1 MTQKN
6 VKLTDLSGNILI
18 PYTGIEVPT
27 KTSQLTNDSGFLTT
41 HQTIKQNGVT
51 GATSNRYC
59 TCTVAA
65 ATAAKT
71 ASITSG
77 TFTLEA
83 GAHVIVKFSNAN
95 TASNPTLNIN
105 GTGAKNIFHNGA
117 RITTDTNKALLAG
130 AVEFVYDGTQWQLL
144 GNYLNTITSDTKNT
158 TGATDTSS
166 KIFLVGA
173 TAQEANP
180 QTYSHD
186 TVYVDAGGCLN
197 TTTPG
202 ATDNSTKAATTAW
215 VVNKGYLTQANVTS
229 TYSATGT
236 APVNGTAVKA
246 AIDTALTS
254 AYKPSGSIA
263 FASLPELSASVM
275 GNVYNITDSFTITS
289 DFVEYESGKTKTFPA
304 GSEVGVVNIGTTAS
318 PVYKFSVMSGFIDLS
333 GYQQKDT
340 AVTHTASTKVGDT
353 NKPVYIAADGKAT
366 AISYTI
372 AKSVPSDAKFTDTT
386 YSVFTGATSSA
397 AGSSGLVKAPA
408 AGDQAKFLK
417 GDGTW
422 GTPSD
427 TDTKNTTGSGDS
439 NSKIF
444 LVGATSQTAS
454 SVTYSHDTVFVDTNG
469 RVNSAAPAA
478 DANDTTVAT
487 TAWVKGL
494 GYKTTDNDTKNT
506 AGSTNTSSKI
516 FLIGATSQATN
527 PQTYSHDTVF
537 VDTSGQLN
545 SANPAAATSSTVVA
559 TTKWVKD
566 QGYLTTALQAG
577 DDISNLVN
585 DAGYLTVVD
594 WSEVQN
600 KPSSFT
606 PSAHN
611 QASNTINAMTGYSKA
626 SSAGAIAAT
635 DSLNTAIGK
644 LEKALDG
651 IPAAVTES
659 TVSGW
664 GFTKNAGTITGIKMN
679 GASKGTSGVVDL
691 GTVLTAHQTVKV
703 NGVTGA
709 TTNNFGTCSTAAG
722 TAAKTVTL
730 TAGTFALETGARVLV
745 KFTVT
750 NTAASP
756 TLNVGGTG
764 AKAIQYRGSA
774 ITAGYLAANRTY
786 EFVYDGT
793 NYQLVGD
800 INTDTNNATAQNI
813 STADNTYPILLGN
826 TANATANIGNKAAL
840 FGSGIKANPSTST
853 IVATTFQGNATS
865 ATTASKLGTA
875 DKGSATQPIYL
886 VAGVPTA
893 CTYTLAK
900 SVPSDAKF
908 TDTVYTHPTTSG
920 NKHIPSGGSANQVL
934 VYSADGTA
942 VWGSVPTHTHS
953 DYVPTTRTVNGKAL
967 SADISLT
974 ASDVGALS
982 SHQTIKNHGVTGA
995 TINTYASC
1003 STAADTAAKTANI
1016 TSGTFALEAGSRVF
1030 VKFANA
1036 NTAGT
1041 PTLNIN
1047 SKGAKNIFNNG
1058 AQITT
1063 GGNKALLKG
1072 VCEFLYDGTQWHLLG
1087 NYIDTIYTHPTT
1099 SGNKHIPSGGS
1110 SGQILKYSADGT
1122 AVWANEYSYTHPT
1135 TSGNKHIPSGGSSG
1149 QILKWSADGTAT
1161 WAADNDTKNTAG
1173 STDTSSKIFLIG
1185 ATSQAANPQT
1195 YSHDTVFI
1203 DTAGALNTVTAAK
1216 GNSTTK
1222 AATTAFVATAI
1233 SDYTKTSDL
1242 ETMVSGVITQL
1253 NNAT

>member
-6 VKLTDLSGNILI
+6 VKLTDLSGNTLI

-51 GATSNRYC
+51 GATTNRYC
-59 TCTVAA
+59 TCTVEAD
-65 ATAAKT
+65 TAAKT

-83 GAHVIVKFSNAN
+83 GAYVIVKFSNAN
-95 TASNPTLNIN
+95 IANNPTLNIN

-130 AVEFVYDGTQWQLL
+130 AVEFVYDGMQWQLL
-144 GNYLNTITSDTKNT
+144 GNYLDTITSDTKDT
-158 TGATDTSS
+158 AGATDTSS

-215 VVNKGYLTQANVTS
+215 VVNKGYLTQASVTS

-263 FASLPELSASVM
+263 FASLPALSASVM
-275 GNVYNITDSFTITS
+275 GNVYNITDSFTITA

-304 GSEVGVVNIGTTAS
+304 GSEVGVVNIGTTSS

-372 AKSVPSDAKFTDTT
+372 GKSVPADAKFTDTT

-469 RVNSAAPAA
+469 RINSAAPAA

-506 AGSTNTSSKI
+506 AGSTDTSSKI
-516 FLIGATSQATN
+516 FLVGATSQATN

-537 VDTSGQLN
+537 VDASGQLN

-585 DAGYLTVVD
+585 DAGYLTAVGWND
-594 WSEVQN
+594 IQN
-600 KPSSFT
+600 KPSTFT

-611 QASNTINAMTGYSKA
+611 QASNTITAMTGYSKA
-626 SSAGAIAAT
+626 SAVAAITAT

-651 IPAAVTES
+651 VVGVTEA

-722 TAAKTVTL
+722 TAAKTVAL
-730 TAGTFALETGARVLV
+730 TAGKFVLETGARVLV

-750 NTAASP
+750 NTAANP

-764 AKAIQYRGSA
+764 AKAIQYRGAA
-774 ITAGYLAANRTY
+774 IAAGYLAANRTY

-800 INTDTNNATAQNI
+800 IDTNT
-813 STADNTYPILLGN
+813 NTL
-826 TANATANIGNKAAL
+826 
-840 FGSGIKANPSTST
+840 
-853 IVATTFQGNATS
+853 
-865 ATTASKLGTA
+865 
-875 DKGSATQPIYL
+875 
-886 VAGVPTA
+886 
-893 CTYTLAK
+893 
-900 SVPSDAKF
+900 
-908 TDTVYTHPTTSG
+908 
-920 NKHIPSGGSANQVL
+920 
-934 VYSADGTA
+934 
-942 VWGSVPTHTHS
+942 
-953 DYVPTTRTVNGKAL
+953 
-967 SADISLT
+967 
-974 ASDVGALS
+974 
-982 SHQTIKNHGVTGA
+982 
-995 TINTYASC
+995 
-1003 STAADTAAKTANI
+1003 
-1016 TSGTFALEAGSRVF
+1016 
-1030 VKFANA
+1030 
-1036 NTAGT
+1036 
-1041 PTLNIN
+1041 
-1047 SKGAKNIFNNG
+1047 
-1058 AQITT
+1058 
-1063 GGNKALLKG
+1063 
-1072 VCEFLYDGTQWHLLG
+1072 
-1087 NYIDTIYTHPTT
+1087 
-1099 SGNKHIPSGGS
+1099 
-1110 SGQILKYSADGT
+1110 
-1122 AVWANEYSYTHPT
+1122 
-1135 TSGNKHIPSGGSSG
+1135 
-1149 QILKWSADGTAT
+1149 
-1161 WAADNDTKNTAG
+1161 NTAG
-1173 STDTSSKIFLIG
+1173 STNTSSKIFLIG

-1195 YSHDTVFI
+1195 YSHDTVFV
-1203 DTAGALNTVTAAK
+1203 DTDGALNSVTPAA
-1216 GNSTTK
+1216 GNNTTK
-1222 AATTAFVATAI
+1222 VATTAFVTTALG
-1233 SDYTKTSDL
+1233 SYVKKAGD
-1242 ETMVSGVITQL
+1242 TMTGALNLANNTWNNVGDDAAIGDCNVGGHIGIKALNGSTCGFQFYNSGGTVLSQL
-1253 NNAT
+1253 NATSGNITSNGSLGINNNAAKMQYNSTTQAIEFVFA